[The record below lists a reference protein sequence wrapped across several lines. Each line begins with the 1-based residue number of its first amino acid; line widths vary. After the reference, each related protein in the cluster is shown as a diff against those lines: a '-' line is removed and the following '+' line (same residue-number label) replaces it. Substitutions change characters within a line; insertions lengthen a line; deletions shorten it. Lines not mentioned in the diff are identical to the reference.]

1 MEINGKFVRTVRK
14 MLRTGESIETVAAEL
29 CTKFRMT
36 DDDAYEA
43 IEYAR
48 A

>member
-14 MLRTGESIETVAAEL
+14 MLRTGQSVEAVANEL
-29 CTKFRMT
+29 CTRFRMT
-36 DDDAYEA
+36 DDEAYDA